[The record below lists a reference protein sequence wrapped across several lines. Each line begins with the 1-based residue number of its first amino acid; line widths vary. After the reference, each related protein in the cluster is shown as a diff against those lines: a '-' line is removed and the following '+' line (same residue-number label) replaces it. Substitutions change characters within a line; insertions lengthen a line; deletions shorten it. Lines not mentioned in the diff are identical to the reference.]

1 MLPSMGPRNFL
12 RSVLLA
18 LAALAAATAI
28 AEPVVV
34 DRDSTLHSKPDANA
48 PVVANLKRGTTGD
61 ATARQGPFV
70 NLKTSAGTG
79 WILSF
84 NVRYGGGGT
93 SGVDV
98 SGVGNRVLGPQQKLN
113 VTSTIGIRGIE
124 KEDLQKA
131 QFDAQQMALLEKY
144 RASDAAAKA
153 AAAGHGLRATEINY
167 LDK

>member
-1 MLPSMGPRNFL
+1 MAPRNFL

-18 LAALAAATAI
+18 LAALAAASAF

-34 DRDSTLHSKPDANA
+34 ERESTIHAKPDTNA
-48 PVVANLKRGTTGD
+48 PVVATLKRGTTGD
-61 ATARQGPFV
+61 ATTRQGPFV
-70 NLKTSAGTG
+70 NLKTSAGSG

-84 NVRYGGGGT
+84 NVRYGGAS
-93 SGVDV
+93 SGAVDV
-98 SGVGNRVLGPQQKLN
+98 SGVGSRVVGPQQKLN

-131 QFDAQQMALLEKY
+131 QFDAQQLAQLEKY
-144 RASDAAAKA
+144 RASDAAAKS
-153 AAAGHGLRATEINY
+153 AAAGHGLRATEIKY